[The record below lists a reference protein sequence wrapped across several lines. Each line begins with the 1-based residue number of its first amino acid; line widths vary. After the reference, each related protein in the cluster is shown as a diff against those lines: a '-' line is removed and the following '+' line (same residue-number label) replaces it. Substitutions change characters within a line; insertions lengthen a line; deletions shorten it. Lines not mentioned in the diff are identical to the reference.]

1 MKYIS
6 HPRIRSGSLEERSY
20 QLAIAVHAL
29 DGNTMVVLPTGLG
42 KTAVAAITAASRLH
56 TTGGKVL
63 MLAPTKPLVE
73 QHYRFLSRTLLVP
86 GEESAEGA
94 GCVMFTGETPVKE
107 RTAAWN
113 TARVIT
119 ATPQVIKNDVL
130 AGRYSL
136 GDVSLLIVDECHR
149 AVGNYA
155 YVFIAREYR
164 ERAAHPLI
172 LAMTASPGSNT
183 DRVQE
188 VCEHLGISIIESRI
202 EEDPDVR
209 PYIHEREVQYIQVD
223 LPAPLSGVVTT
234 LHELIGSRLDW
245 LSGLG
250 FTVPRKNRISMKA
263 LNALNASIQRRIS
276 QRDPTAFQASSVYAE
291 CMKLR
296 HAIALAETQGSVA
309 IRQYLEK
316 LTREGR
322 DPTGSKASRRLISDP
337 VFIGLHHTTESW
349 DTELHPKPDIV
360 ANLVSIQLSEFP
372 ESRVI
377 VFASYRDTVS
387 LLVDHLNERGLPS
400 RRFVGQAAK
409 DSEKGLSQKKQLQ
422 TLSDFRQGEFPVLVA
437 TSVGEEG
444 LDVPSTD
451 LVIFYEAVPS
461 EIRSIQRKGRTG
473 RHGSGRIIVL
483 ITRGTSDEVFRY
495 VSQTREREMHS
506 GILTMSRQHEP
517 DRTPLQTSIESF
529 VPAAGPRIIA
539 DDRETASRVVERLH
553 SLGADLDIRRME
565 SGDYAIGERILIE
578 RKTTRDFVDTLVERD
593 LLGQIRAMAN
603 TVSRPVLI
611 VEGDDVYSERNIL
624 PNAIRGALAAIAVD
638 MGVSIFITRSPEE
651 TAEMI
656 YVLARREGSEPGE
669 RQAHPHKAYRSYAGQ
684 MEYILTAFTG
694 IGPKQARRL
703 LAHFGTLRNV
713 LNADERDLA
722 AVEGVGAKTA
732 LAIADLAGRQYTEK
746 KD

>member
-6 HPRIRSGSLEERSY
+6 HPRIRSGSLEERAY
-20 QLAIAVHAL
+20 QLAVAVHAL

-56 TTGGKVL
+56 TTAGRVL

-73 QHYRFLSRTLLVP
+73 QHYRFLSRTLLVTD
-86 GEESAEGA
+86 GEAGEGA
-94 GCVMFTGETPVKE
+94 GCAMFTGETPVE
-107 RTAAWN
+107 ARTAAWN
-113 TARVIT
+113 AARIIT

-130 AGRYSL
+130 AGRYNL

-164 ERAAHPLI
+164 ERAADPLI

-188 VCEHLGISIIESRI
+188 VCEHLGISIVETRT
-202 EEDPDVR
+202 EEDADVR

-223 LPAPLSGVVTT
+223 LPAPLSHAVNT
-234 LHELIGSRLDW
+234 LNDLIGSRLDW
-245 LSGLG
+245 LSGQG
-250 FTVPRKNRISMKA
+250 FTVPRKNQVSMKA
-263 LNALNASIQRRIS
+263 LNALNASIQRRITK
-276 QRDPTAFQASSVYAE
+276 RDPTAFQAASVYAE

-309 IRQYLEK
+309 IRQYMEK
-316 LTREGR
+316 LTREGH
-322 DPTGSKASRRLISDP
+322 DPAGSKASRRLASDP
-337 VFIGLHHTTESW
+337 AFIGLRDTTGSW
-349 DTELHPKPDIV
+349 DTELLPKPGIV

-387 LLVDHLNERGLPS
+387 LLVDHLNERGIPS
-400 RRFVGQAAK
+400 RRFVGQSAR

-483 ITRGTSDEVFRY
+483 VTRGTSDEVFRY
-495 VSQTREREMHS
+495 VSQNREREMQS
-506 GILTMSRQHEP
+506 GIRTLSRQHAP
-517 DRTPLQTSIESF
+517 DHAPLQTSIGSF

-553 SLGADLDIRRME
+553 ALGANLDIRRME
-565 SGDYAIGERILIE
+565 SGDYAIGERILVE

-593 LLGQIRAMAN
+593 LLGQIRTMAHA
-603 TVSRPVLI
+603 VSRPVLI
-611 VEGDDVYSERNIL
+611 VEGDDVFSERNIL

-638 MGVSIFITRSPEE
+638 MGVSIFYTRSPEE
-651 TAEMI
+651 TAEVI
-656 YVLARREGSEPGE
+656 YVLAKREGSEPGE
-669 RQAHPHKAYRSYAGQ
+669 RQAHPRKAYRSYDDQ
-684 MEYILTAFTG
+684 MEYILTAFPG
-694 IGPKQARRL
+694 IGPKQAQKL
-703 LAHFGTLRNV
+703 LAHFGSLKNV
-713 LNADERDLA
+713 VTADEGDLA
-722 AVEGVGAKTA
+722 TVPGVGVKTA
-732 LAIADLAGRQYTEK
+732 RTIADLAGRRYTEK

>member
-20 QLAIAVHAL
+20 QLSIAVHAL

-56 TTGGKVL
+56 TTGGRVL

-86 GEESAEGA
+86 GEESGEGG
-94 GCVMFTGETPVKE
+94 GCAMFTGETPVKA

-136 GDVSLLIVDECHR
+136 EDVSLLIVDECHR

-172 LAMTASPGSNT
+172 LAMTASPGSNA

-188 VCEHLGISIIESRI
+188 VCDCLGISIVETRT

-234 LHELIGSRLDW
+234 LNELIGSRLDW
-245 LSGLG
+245 LSGQG
-250 FTVPRKNRISMKA
+250 FTAPRKNRVSMKA

-337 VFIGLHHTTESW
+337 AFISLHHTTRSW

-360 ANLVSIQLSEFP
+360 ANLVSIHLSEFP

-377 VFASYRDTVS
+377 VFASYRDTVN
-387 LLVDHLNERGLPS
+387 LLVDHLNGRGMSS
-400 RRFVGQAAK
+400 RRFVGQAAR
-409 DSEKGLSQKKQLQ
+409 DSEKGLSQKEQLQ

-483 ITRGTSDEVFRY
+483 VTRGTSDEVFRY

-506 GILTMSRQHEP
+506 GILNLSRQHEP
-517 DRTPLQTSIESF
+517 DTPPLQTSIESF
-529 VPAAGPRIIA
+529 VPAGPRIIA

-553 SLGADLDIRRME
+553 TLGADLDIRRME
-565 SGDYAIGERILIE
+565 SGDYAIGERILVE

-593 LLGQIRAMAN
+593 LLGQIRTMAN
-603 TVSRPVLI
+603 AVSRPVLI

-638 MGVSIFITRSPEE
+638 MGVSIFYTRSPEE

-656 YVLARREGSEPGE
+656 YVLARREVSEPGE
-669 RQAHPHKAYRSYAGQ
+669 RQAHPRKAYRSYDGQ
-684 MEYILTAFTG
+684 MEYILTAFPG

-703 LAHFGTLRNV
+703 LAHFGSLRHIFT
-713 LNADERDLA
+713 ADERDLA
-722 AVEGVGAKTA
+722 AVQGVGAKTA
-732 LAIADLAGRQYTEK
+732 LAIADLAGRRYSEK